1 MADVTPRRLYE
12 LVDESGADP
21 MDVSGGHWAHTDVE
35 PVGILDPAEQG
46 VSERSLV
53 GAPHVLAEVVEAE
66 QEVKHGPLGV
76 REGRGRGGVPQ
87 HQAEAGS
94 GEEGKEG
101 VRPHRKGCAVH
112 GMAWSHCAHTQG
124 DRLVFTS
131 MHAWCGVV
139 LTLPINLVRSSPLKD
154 DTGVVFRQLQAG
166 HVALQEAGHQ
176 HTQV

>member
-21 MDVSGGHWAHTDVE
+21 MDVGGGHWAHTDVE

-66 QEVKHGPLGV
+66 QEVKHSPLGV

-94 GEEGKEG
+94 GEKGKEG
-101 VRPHRKGCAVH
+101 VRPHHTGCAVH
-112 GMAWSHCAHTQG
+112 GVAWSHCAHTRG
-124 DRLVFTS
+124 EWLGLHLNACMVWRGPHIT
-131 MHAWCGVV
+131 
-139 LTLPINLVRSSPLKD
+139 N
-154 DTGVVFRQLQAG
+154 
-166 HVALQEAGHQ
+166 
-176 HTQV
+176 